1 MLQRL
6 TADSIASRF
15 SMVEIPCLRFRCE
28 CGRDHSVDEADGQVT
43 CDCGAVYAVTITKLW
58 DPAGT

>member
-1 MLQRL
+1 M
-6 TADSIASRF
+6 A
-15 SMVEIPCLRFRCE
+15 EGPCLRFRCE

-58 DPAGT
+58 DLAGA